1 MTTKQT
7 VLTTLRLTLRA
18 LTEADA
24 EGIFLQRSNPQV
36 SKYLDRP
43 LAESIDDGRL
53 FIQKVV
59 ESVAAGGS
67 YYWAMLTSDSPR
79 LIGTICLWNIS
90 DDRKSADIGYEL
102 LPDYHGQGFMQEAVE
117 AVLQF
122 GFEQAGF
129 KKIYAETHEENEAS
143 IRLLLRNGFKKEGYL
158 YEKEAPIRR
167 SWSFLRLLK
176 IIKS

>member
-1 MTTKQT
+1 MVRPQMILATP
-7 VLTTLRLTLRA
+7 RLTLRA
-18 LTEADA
+18 LTENDA

-67 YYWAMLTSDSPR
+67 YYWAMLTNDSPC

-90 DDRKSADIGYEL
+90 EDRRSADIGYEL
-102 LPDYHGQGFMQEAVE
+102 LPDYQGRGFMQEAVE

-129 KKIYAETHEENEAS
+129 KKIYAETHEENAAS
-143 IRLLLRNGFKKEGYL
+143 IRLLLRNGFRKEGYL
-158 YEKEAPIRR
+158 YEKEAPIRP

-176 IIKS
+176 IFKS